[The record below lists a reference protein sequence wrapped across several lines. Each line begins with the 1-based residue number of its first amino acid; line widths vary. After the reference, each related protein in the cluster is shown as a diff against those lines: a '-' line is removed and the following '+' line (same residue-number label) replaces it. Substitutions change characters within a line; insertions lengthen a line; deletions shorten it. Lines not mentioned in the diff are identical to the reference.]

1 MHKTPVELE
10 QSNHV
15 NTSLNPAWAADRLVC
30 SGCFQTLETAL
41 DLRKALSLPKPLQA
55 LVSSSTFK
63 MGLILYCYMID
74 GFVNLKM
81 CSVCKAPNRK

>member
-41 DLRKALSLPKPLQA
+41 DLRKALSLD
-55 LVSSSTFK
+55 F
-63 MGLILYCYMID
+63 
-74 GFVNLKM
+74 
-81 CSVCKAPNRK
+81 